1 MDLSNITRLISS
13 LRAQTARDSITPD
26 GLGSILQRIVD
37 AISSMSSIDIEDENA
52 ILQRLSTAEA
62 DAQTALQTA
71 QNAQAGA
78 AANVI
83 DTFTADQD
91 VDEVTLSL
99 KQHGYTAKQVVLP
112 AASSTGAGVM
122 TATDKSHLGTA
133 YGKRV
138 NLMNTLSSETVV
150 TLQITFGD
158 GTTKSVTFVG
168 ATAGN
173 GGKAGLMTKEQADQL
188 AALVAAGTAES
199 VRDDAGFIKQQYAA
213 PVVLRNVTDEEVD
226 DLSVGDIFFDSGK
239 LWQCGSSENID
250 MGTPSKKVI
259 YYCLADQTLYR
270 WTGSRFVQAV
280 HISSGDINVPTKLS
294 DLIND
299 MGFLTA
305 HQPLKTINGQS
316 IAGTG
321 NITIDGAAELKD
333 ASNHIKQ
340 SMAAPMVLRNVTDE
354 EVSSLVEGDV
364 FFDSG
369 ILWYHGASGN
379 VSLGSPSKNL
389 IYYCRGDQK
398 FYRWTGSSF
407 TSVGGGGT
415 APVISI
421 STVTGN
427 WVIDGQD
434 TGVHAQGETGN
445 ITVTD
450 GVVTF
455 GLVNNLSSL
464 DTDKGLT
471 AKMGHDLLALIARI
485 YESLGESAFWE
496 GKPYI
501 DWSSIGLLTHAV
513 TRNLSHCHSNKTYSQ
528 IADGSSLNETITFD
542 EGYVKDTLMVT
553 MNNEAVPSQYISGNT
568 INIPSVTGPVVI
580 TATAHSAK
588 SVSLNLTGC
597 SSSNDETGVN
607 EGASYTT
614 KIDANQDH
622 QCVTPNISVLM
633 NGVALPVVLEDGYPL
648 NAEPVTDSSAS
659 GYNYVDI
666 ATQNCVI
673 YKADTAA
680 NAEHRYR
687 PYFEVSIKNVTGN
700 IVITASVMNI
710 LADRSIAGT
719 KGQTFVDADG
729 NVANRTGWCHT
740 EIYIPMFST
749 SCRWYWCGAN
759 LVDDDLNTASLRV
772 ANYVDK
778 NNEGYFNA
786 NSKTQNYRDVTGIT
800 KTRLARLSFKFN
812 NGTLTGCGL
821 YVNDAFIFKPDDML
835 PANS

>member
-71 QNAQAGA
+71 QNAQTGA
-78 AANVI
+78 ASNVI

-122 TATDKSHLGTA
+122 TATDKSRLDTA

-138 NLMNTLSSETVV
+138 NLMNALSSETVV
-150 TLQITFGD
+150 TLQLTFGD

-305 HQPLKTINGQS
+305 HQPLKTINGQT
-316 IAGTG
+316 ITGTG

-354 EVSSLVEGDV
+354 EVGSLVEGDV

-369 ILWYHGASGN
+369 ILWYCGASGN
-379 VSLGSPSKNL
+379 VSLGSPSKSL

-407 TSVGGGGT
+407 TAITSSSGVIAGNGITKNGDVISVDAEVVEPENADGTFAIRIGNNTYTINLNHSHPQYLTAQSLKAGSNVSLSVNQQTGEVTISSTGGSGGG
-415 APVISI
+415 ISGI
-421 STVTGN
+421 TMNGN
-427 WVIDGQD
+427 
-434 TGVHAQGETGN
+434 
-445 ITVTD
+445 
-450 GVVTF
+450 
-455 GLVNNLSSL
+455 
-464 DTDKGLT
+464 
-471 AKMGHDLLALIARI
+471 
-485 YESLGESAFWE
+485 
-496 GKPYI
+496 
-501 DWSSIGLLTHAV
+501 AV
-513 TRNLSHCHSNKTYSQ
+513 T
-528 IADGSSLNETITFD
+528 
-542 EGYVKDTLMVT
+542 
-553 MNNEAVPSQYISGNT
+553 
-568 INIPSVTGPVVI
+568 
-580 TATAHSAK
+580 
-588 SVSLNLTGC
+588 
-597 SSSNDETGVN
+597 VN
-607 EGASYTT
+607 
-614 KIDANQDH
+614 
-622 QCVTPNISVLM
+622 
-633 NGVALPVVLEDGYPL
+633 NGVANLGTVL
-648 NAEPVTDSSAS
+648 
-659 GYNYVDI
+659 
-666 ATQNCVI
+666 TQHQSLAGRVQSQ
-673 YKADTAA
+673 DV
-680 NAEHRYR
+680 
-687 PYFEVSIKNVTGN
+687 VSIVKISQADYTILPTKDPNTLY
-700 IVITASVMNI
+700 IITES
-710 LADRSIAGT
+710 
-719 KGQTFVDADG
+719 
-729 NVANRTGWCHT
+729 
-740 EIYIPMFST
+740 
-749 SCRWYWCGAN
+749 
-759 LVDDDLNTASLRV
+759 
-772 ANYVDK
+772 
-778 NNEGYFNA
+778 
-786 NSKTQNYRDVTGIT
+786 
-800 KTRLARLSFKFN
+800 
-812 NGTLTGCGL
+812 
-821 YVNDAFIFKPDDML
+821 
-835 PANS
+835 